1 MPLCG
6 EEKWPIGR
14 KNGDAYRRF
23 LTSSRD
29 RRKFAARCGRGP
41 GAAAVGCGKGK
52 ERLALF
58 YEESL
63 SLNRSLSGGEKCTAI
78 GPLYGEGDS

>member
-1 MPLCG
+1 MG
-6 EEKWPIGR
+6 EGPAQLWLGAKKGREK
-14 KNGDAYRRF
+14 
-23 LTSSRD
+23 
-29 RRKFAARCGRGP
+29 
-41 GAAAVGCGKGK
+41 
-52 ERLALF
+52 RLALF